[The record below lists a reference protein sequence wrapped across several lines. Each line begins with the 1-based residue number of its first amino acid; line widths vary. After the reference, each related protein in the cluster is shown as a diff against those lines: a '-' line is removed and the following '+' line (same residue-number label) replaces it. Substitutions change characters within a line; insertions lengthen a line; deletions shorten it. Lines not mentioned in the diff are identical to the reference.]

1 MNISILGGGS
11 WGTALAVHLAGNGY
25 SVKIW
30 EFVEAQAQEMQKK
43 RECPL
48 LPGVKL
54 HPKIFVSSD
63 MKEVLTSM
71 DLLLIV
77 VPSDKVES
85 TIEKACDLIDGTPII
100 ICSKGF
106 ASDLQLL
113 SDVVAQKL
121 KSHKSK
127 SGSVNP
133 SIYCLYGPTH
143 AEEVGRGMFSGM
155 VLAGGKGKEKL
166 KKVFESKNFRIDLS
180 DDIVGVQ
187 IAAALKN
194 ILAVFV
200 GVVHGMKLGDN
211 ATAYVMTKGL
221 AEIRQIGLK
230 WGAQEETFDGLA
242 GLGDVIVTCG
252 SKHSRN
258 RHVGEEI
265 GKGRKLEEV
274 LAEMKMVA
282 EGITTVKE
290 AVKLQ
295 KKFGLKLPL
304 ISGLYGILFEGKDPK
319 EILRNL

>member
-11 WGTALAVHLAGNGY
+11 WGTALAVHLAGNGH

-54 HPKIFVSSD
+54 HSKIFVSSD

-85 TIEKACDLIDGTPII
+85 TVEKARDLINGTPIV

-106 ASDLQLL
+106 ASDLRLL
-113 SDVVAQKL
+113 SNVVAQKL
-121 KSHKSK
+121 KSHK
-127 SGSVNP
+127 
-133 SIYCLYGPTH
+133 TH

-166 KKVFESKNFRIDLS
+166 KKVFESKNLKIDLS
-180 DDIVGVQ
+180 DDIIGVQ

-211 ATAYVMTKGL
+211 AIAYVMTKGL

-258 RHVGEEI
+258 RHVGEEV

-274 LAEMKMVA
+274 LTEMKMVA

-304 ISGLYGILFEGKDPK
+304 ISGLYGILFEGKDAK
-319 EILRNL
+319 EVLNKL